1 MIPVPR
7 ILFYC
12 VDYYYVFCLHV
23 WCDVNFL
30 YILCLFVLWRVEE
43 PVTKDPS
50 DQQIEVAEQ
59 ELIEGKL
66 CPCPLCTQ

>member
-1 MIPVPR
+1 MISVPR
-7 ILFYC
+7 FLFLCVHYYC
-12 VDYYYVFCLHV
+12 VFCLHV

-30 YILCLFVLWRVEE
+30 YILCWFVLWRVEE
-43 PVTKDPS
+43 PVTEDTG

-66 CPCPLCTQ
+66 CP